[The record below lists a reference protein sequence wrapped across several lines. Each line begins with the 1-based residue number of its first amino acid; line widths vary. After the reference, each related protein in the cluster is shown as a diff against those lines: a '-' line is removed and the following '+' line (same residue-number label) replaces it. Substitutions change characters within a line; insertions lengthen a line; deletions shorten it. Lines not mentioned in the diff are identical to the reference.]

1 MNNFQELLKMD
12 TQTNFEYPD
21 EQLISNLYY
30 VSLSYS
36 LRQINSITD
45 ISTKNDWI
53 TQNNWLSNECENLKN
68 IPIVNFDKL
77 PKLCNCDNLTSCDG
91 LLYDFNAKKFS
102 LLIEFKNCDRKNLD
116 KYLDIM
122 SKDSILT
129 KLKDS
134 KNLIVSN
141 LEFQGKF
148 SGELLIKNTH
158 IVVVYNGK
166 NNKPVNNTNLKH
178 ILKQQVSHN
187 SKGKQ
192 NRAINLNTHT
202 KNKDSKFSL
211 EVKKLGYT
219 SCLENDFSV
228 PAKPQAEKLKGVG
241 KIRYFSI
248 FSAQDFKKLVELKSQ
263 NDDCV
268 YLQDWD
274 WGEYCEYMKNK

>member
-1 MNNFQELLKMD
+1 MIRKLFYIIFITL
-12 TQTNFEYPD
+12 FC
-21 EQLISNLYY
+21 SNLFSQITRNEITEKYIKENIAVFEIQD
-30 VSLSYS
+30 VSTGYS
-36 LRQINSITD
+36 KDLGNKVT
-45 ISTKNDWI
+45 T
-53 TQNNWLSNECENLKN
+53 
-68 IPIVNFDKL
+68 
-77 PKLCNCDNLTSCDG
+77 
-91 LLYDFNAKKFS
+91 
-102 LLIEFKNCDRKNLD
+102 LIENALTRMKRFNIVDRKNLD